1 MKMNSLTTASTD
13 GMPEAIASKTL
24 GASIRL
30 VSAPRHMLTAMPT
43 PLLFMPLA
51 G

>member
-1 MKMNSLTTASTD
+1 MSSLAMASTE
-13 GMPEAIASKTL
+13 GTPEAIASKTL

-30 VSAPRHMLTAMPT
+30 LSAPWHTHTAMPES
-43 PLLFMPLA
+43 LLFMPLA

>member
-1 MKMNSLTTASTD
+1 MSSLTMASTD
-13 GMPEAIASKTL
+13 GTPEAIASKTL

-30 VSAPRHMLTAMPT
+30 LSAPRHALTATPT
-43 PLLFMPLA
+43 PLLPVPLA

>member
-1 MKMNSLTTASTD
+1 MSSLAMASTE
-13 GMPEAIASKTL
+13 GTPEAIASKTL

-30 VSAPRHMLTAMPT
+30 LSVPRYAFTAMPV
-43 PLLFMPLA
+43 PLLFMPPA

>member
-1 MKMNSLTTASTD
+1 MSSLTTASTD
-13 GMPEAIASKTL
+13 GTPEAIASKTL

-30 VSAPRHMLTAMPT
+30 LSAPRHALTAMPA